1 MKPFKFLS
9 KTNPIQPPGN
19 MYLMFN
25 MDDAL
30 INVIR
35 WLQYHNWEILNSETY
50 MSQVNVPINNC
61 FIRITS
67 WRRHVNPPIRV
78 QIRYSVF
85 EANTFSRNFTFI
97 MNEEEFLR
105 RIDITGI

>member
-1 MKPFKFLS
+1 MNFKFL
-9 KTNPIQPPGN
+9 TNNKPIQPPDN
-19 MYLMFN
+19 FYLMFN

-35 WLQYHNWEILNSETY
+35 WLQYHNWEILNSDTY

-61 FIRITS
+61 FIRITN
-67 WRRHVNPPIRV
+67 WRRYDDVGAVEIDYKV
-78 QIRYSVF
+78 I
-85 EANTFSRNFTFI
+85 EANTRPIDFTFR
-97 MNEEEFLR
+97 MEEQEFQR

>member
-1 MKPFKFLS
+1 MNFKFL
-9 KTNPIQPPGN
+9 TNNKPIQPPDN
-19 MYLMFN
+19 FYLMFN

-35 WLQYHNWEILNSETY
+35 WLQYHNWEILNSDTY

-67 WRRHVNPPIRV
+67 WRRYDDVGAVEIDYKV
-78 QIRYSVF
+78 I
-85 EANTFSRNFTFI
+85 EANTRPIDFTFR
-97 MNEEEFLR
+97 MEEQEFQR

>member
-1 MKPFKFLS
+1 MNFKFL
-9 KTNPIQPPGN
+9 TNNKPIQPSGN

-35 WLQYHNWEILNSETY
+35 WLQYHNWEILNSDTY

-67 WRRHVNPPIRV
+67 WRRYDDVGAVEIDYKV
-78 QIRYSVF
+78 I
-85 EANTFSRNFTFI
+85 EANTRPIDFTFR
-97 MNEEEFLR
+97 MEEQEFQR